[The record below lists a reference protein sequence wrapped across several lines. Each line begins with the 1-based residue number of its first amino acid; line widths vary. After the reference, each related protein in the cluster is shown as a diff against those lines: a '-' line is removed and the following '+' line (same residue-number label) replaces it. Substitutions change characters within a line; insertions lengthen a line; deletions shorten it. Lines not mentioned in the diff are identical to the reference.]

1 MFQAE
6 KGANAIPGY
15 TGQQCLI
22 NYALDSFQV
31 KTTIK
36 TYCKFKATEIISQVH
51 CLCLCHQ
58 DYAGF
63 VPGIKSENLFGKTF
77 GKITLLSSTHEHH
90 RGSDLP
96 ADIRYKS
103 EVKEAYCDQRD
114 QRGRDI
120 DLYGKLDSETSKALA
135 YTLSNL
141 THFEQTNTL
150 PKRSDSKDR
159 QSNLTYEEALQK
171 LK

>member
-15 TGQQCLI
+15 TGFI
-22 NYALDSFQV
+22 P
-31 KTTIK
+31 
-36 TYCKFKATEIISQVH
+36 SQDYD
-51 CLCLCHQ
+51 Q
-58 DYAGF
+58 DLLQIQGNRNHIPNYAGF

-77 GKITLLSSTHEHH
+77 GKITLLSTTHEHH

-120 DLYGKLDSETSKALA
+120 NLYGKLDPETSKALA